1 MIGLLVT
8 MLFSRSKHSPV
19 SLPAGHEFPGFAA
32 VGGLMTYGTSFTEAG
47 RFLSGSFHQLNS
59 QCNGGLIEMSS

>member
-1 MIGLLVT
+1 

-47 RFLSGSFHQLNS
+47 SLS
-59 QCNGGLIEMSS
+59 IWIISSA